1 MSAVAIIAALVM
13 GYVLGLLGGGGSILA
28 VPILVYLLGIEA
40 KAAIATSLLVVGA
53 TSAFAAIS
61 HARAGNVIW
70 RTGLVFGL
78 FAMMGAFGGGLL
90 SKYIP
95 GQVLLVGFGLLM
107 LITAVAM
114 LRKKVSAA
122 EARTQDSHGQLP
134 LIKIAAEGLVVG
146 AITGLVGAGGG
157 FMVVPALTLLGGL
170 SMRHAIGTSL
180 MVIAMKSFAAF
191 AGYAGH
197 VDIDWN
203 MVMIFVLASLVG
215 TVLGAWSAK
224 RIDAAHLRTGFA
236 WFVLVMG
243 VFIVLQ
249 KSGIV
254 QLDKR
259 PAAPQVQT
267 TGAAEGPKAH
277 ASSALS
283 PTPQRG

>member
-1 MSAVAIIAALVM
+1 MERLEPGVRPHLAALGAVAAAVLFLAPPSPAQQWSGLSGPTESLELWLVDF
-13 GYVLGLLGGGGSILA
+13 GAQGGGNTSYYDGDFGDFDGDGRPDRA
-28 VPILVYLLGIEA
+28 LG
-40 KAAIATSLLVVGA
+40 
-53 TSAFAAIS
+53 
-61 HARAGNVIW
+61 AR
-70 RTGLVFGL
+70 
-78 FAMMGAFGGGLL
+78 
-90 SKYIP
+90 
-95 GQVLLVGFGLLM
+95 FGLLWN
-107 LITAVAM
+107 
-114 LRKKVSAA
+114 
-122 EARTQDSHGQLP
+122 
-134 LIKIAAEGLVVG
+134 
-146 AITGLVGAGGG
+146 AGGG

-267 TGAAEGPKAH
+267 NGAAEGPKAH
-277 ASSALS
+277 ASSAL
-283 PTPQRG
+283 PLAAQPG